1 MPAYD
6 YACRACGAHV
16 ELTHRISDP
25 PVTTCPACKAETLER
40 LVSPSSF
47 TLRGGGWYADG
58 YGSKG
63 STGTTESKP
72 KATTADA
79 PAATPKAEAPAK
91 SDGGSTS

>member
-6 YACRACGAHV
+6 YACRACGHHV

-25 PVTTCPACKAETLER
+25 PVTTCPACGAETLER

-58 YGSKG
+58 YGAKAAAG
-63 STGTTESKP
+63 PGDAKP
-72 KATTADA
+72 KAAEA
-79 PAATPKAEAPAK
+79 PKAEAPAAAPAPK
-91 SDGGSTS
+91 ADGGSTS